1 MASRR
6 AVRVGDLLQR
16 EISEILERELKDP
29 RIGFLTITR
38 VELSDD
44 LKWARVFY
52 SVFGTEEEREKSHE
66 GLQSATGFIKRLL
79 GERTRLKYLPDIVF
93 LFDDSLEKGREI
105 LSILDDLKDERDSE
119 SAEES
124 E

>member
-16 EISEILERELKDP
+16 EISHILERELKDP
-29 RIGFLTITR
+29 RVGFLTITR

-52 SVFGTEEEREKSHE
+52 SVYGNDKERQMSQE

-93 LFDDSLEKGREI
+93 LFDDSLAKGREI
-105 LSILDDLKDERDSE
+105 QSILDDLKDEEGPKSP
-119 SAEES
+119 EEP